1 MRVPGRQ
8 QELAPTKNIE
18 IPEHQGNSMVLLSAC
33 LIVKNEAV
41 LLQRC
46 LESLR
51 SFVDEIVVVD
61 TGSDDNTIDIARRY
75 DARIYHFNW
84 IDDFSAARNESLR
97 HAKGDWILYIDA
109 DEVVDAVNAAKIRQ
123 VISQKDITGA
133 TVRQCIPQQAENIVT
148 AFYSEYCRLFRHH
161 PAIRFEGAIH
171 EQILPAIERLGG
183 IVLRTDIVIHHWA
196 YAATEEKKRSRA
208 ERNLRYLL
216 VEVKRAPD
224 DPFVHFNLGM
234 TYRELGQQDMAL
246 RSFHCALSKDNGSI
260 KRELIGQVHLN
271 LAKLYLESGNSAKTA
286 YHARQISTFE
296 PDNPLADYILA
307 TLAVADKQFNTAIY
321 HLENVIRIAK
331 GEGHVF
337 TSINVNMSRVY
348 LELGSCHTATG
359 DYHSAEE
366 AFESSLEHDS
376 SVALPYLLLGNCR
389 FMCGDPAGA
398 KDMYERVLVID
409 PSVEDARRG
418 LALCCSSK

>member
-1 MRVPGRQ
+1 
-8 QELAPTKNIE
+8 
-18 IPEHQGNSMVLLSAC
+18 MVRLSAC
-33 LIVKNEAV
+33 LIVKNEVV

-51 SFVDEIVVVD
+51 SFVDEIIVVD
-61 TGSDDNTIDIARRY
+61 TGSTDNTTEIARSY
-75 DARIYHFNW
+75 GAQVKHFTWVDN
-84 IDDFSAARNESLR
+84 FSAARNESLR
-97 HAKGDWILYIDA
+97 HASGDWILYIDA
-109 DEVVDAVNAAKIRQ
+109 DEVIDSVNAGKIRQ
-123 VISQKDITGA
+123 VITQKDIMGA

-171 EQILPAIERLGG
+171 EQILPSIERIGG
-183 IVLRTDIVIHHWA
+183 KVLRTDIVIHHWA
-196 YAATEEKKRSRA
+196 YAATEDKKRCRA

-216 VEVKRAPD
+216 AEVKRTPD

-246 RSFHCALSKDNGSI
+246 RSFHCALSKDTGSI

-271 LAKLYLESGNSAKTA
+271 LAKLYLESGNSSRTA

-296 PDNPLADYILA
+296 PDNPLAGYILA
-307 TLAVADKQFNTAIY
+307 TLAVEEKQFNTAIY

-337 TSINVNMSRVY
+337 SSINFNMAQIY
-348 LELGSCHTATG
+348 LELGSCRTATG
-359 DYHSAEE
+359 DYYGAEE
-366 AFESSLEHDS
+366 EFNRFLEYNSST
-376 SVALPYLLLGNCR
+376 ALPYLLIGNCR
-389 FMCGDPAGA
+389 FMRGDLAGA
-398 KDMYERVLVID
+398 RDMYERAIVID
-409 PSVEDARRG
+409 PAMEDAQRG
-418 LALCCSSK
+418 LALCCSCK

>member
-1 MRVPGRQ
+1 
-8 QELAPTKNIE
+8 
-18 IPEHQGNSMVLLSAC
+18 MVCLSAC

-46 LESLR
+46 LESLH
-51 SFVDEIVVVD
+51 SFVDEIVIVD
-61 TGSDDNTIDIARRY
+61 TGSDDNTVDIARKY
-75 DARIYHFNW
+75 DAQVYYFNW

-97 HAKGDWILYIDA
+97 HAKGDWILYVDA

-123 VISQKDITGA
+123 VISQKDIMGA

-216 VEVKRAPD
+216 VEVKRVPD

-234 TYRELGQQDMAL
+234 TYREIGQRDMAI
-246 RSFHCALSKDNGSI
+246 RSFHCALSKDDGSI
-260 KRELIGQVHLN
+260 KRELIAQIHLN
-271 LAKLYLESGNSAKTA
+271 LAKLYLESGDSARTA
-286 YHARQISTFE
+286 HHARQIATFE
-296 PDNPLADYILA
+296 PGNPLADYILA

-331 GEGHVF
+331 GEEHVF
-337 TSINVNMSRVY
+337 TSINFNMSRVY

-366 AFESSLEHDS
+366 AFNRSLEHNS

-389 FMCGDPAGA
+389 FMYGDLTVARNMFEQA
-398 KDMYERVLVID
+398 LAID
-409 PSVEDARRG
+409 PLLEDAQRG
-418 LALCCSSK
+418 LALCHNYE